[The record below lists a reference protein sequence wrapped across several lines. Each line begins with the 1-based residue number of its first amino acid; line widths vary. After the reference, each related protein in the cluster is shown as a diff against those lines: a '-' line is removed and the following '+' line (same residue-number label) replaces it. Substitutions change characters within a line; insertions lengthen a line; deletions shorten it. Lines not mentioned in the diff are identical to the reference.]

1 VSAPRFLQC
10 GPHRLDLARPRVMG
24 IVNVTPDSFSDGGR
38 YFDAGRAIAH
48 ARALL
53 GDGADIVDVGGESTR
68 PGAVQVS
75 VADEIV
81 RVLPVV
87 RALAA
92 DGAIVSVDTSRP
104 EVIRATVDA
113 GAAMINDVRALR
125 VPGAVEAVAA
135 SDVGVCLVHMQGEPR
150 TMQQAPTYVDV
161 VRDVREFLAARA
173 DACRAAG
180 IAAERIVVDPGIGFG
195 KAVDHNVELMRNLQV
210 LTTLGHPLLVGYSRK
225 SSLGAITGRSA
236 SERLAASLSAA
247 LVAVAHG
254 ADIVRVHDVR
264 ETVDALKVWTLMQL
278 S

>member
-1 VSAPRFLQC
+1 
-10 GPHRLDLARPRVMG
+10 
-24 IVNVTPDSFSDGGR
+24 
-38 YFDAGRAIAH
+38 
-48 ARALL
+48 
-53 GDGADIVDVGGESTR
+53 
-68 PGAVQVS
+68 
-75 VADEIV
+75 
-81 RVLPVV
+81 VLPVV